1 MMKVVPTLEGGLRI
15 EVGTTT
21 DWLVLEQIVPDA
33 LKTEKESLPSRL
45 SALMDEA
52 SEWDEMVVPELT
64 ELFEEQLSC
73 VRETVHEARNGSE
86 DSGSSHLFIS
96 QEEGPIWYGA
106 LNQARIALE
115 SHYKFGPSQEVA
127 EVESFPAP
135 KRAAFIRSQF
145 YSALQSVLL
154 DHVIE

>member
-64 ELFEEQLSC
+64 ELFTIEYWVPLWI
-73 VRETVHEARNGSE
+73 RRLLGS
-86 DSGSSHLFIS
+86 
-96 QEEGPIWYGA
+96 
-106 LNQARIALE
+106 
-115 SHYKFGPSQEVA
+115 
-127 EVESFPAP
+127 
-135 KRAAFIRSQF
+135 
-145 YSALQSVLL
+145 
-154 DHVIE
+154 

>member
-15 EVGTTT
+15 EVGATT

-64 ELFEEQLSC
+64 ELF
-73 VRETVHEARNGSE
+73 T
-86 DSGSSHLFIS
+86 
-96 QEEGPIWYGA
+96 
-106 LNQARIALE
+106 
-115 SHYKFGPSQEVA
+115 
-127 EVESFPAP
+127 
-135 KRAAFIRSQF
+135 
-145 YSALQSVLL
+145 
-154 DHVIE
+154 IE